1 MKLFSAGDMDKCSL
15 TPEEVERF
23 KKDAAPLLLRD
34 DISESEVLAWVKPT
48 GEILIE
54 RITLQP

>member
-1 MKLFSAGDMDKCSL
+1 MKLFSAGDMDKRSL